1 MQLDI
6 LRELDT
12 NGFECTDSDTQERNP
27 PLVPP
32 SPRPPSPPPPLAIN
46 KRYVIDIFVLFQ
58 AVIQGG
64 NSREVPKSCSNT
76 LILE

>member
-1 MQLDI
+1 MVSNAQIQTHKKEI
-6 LRELDT
+6 LH
-12 NGFECTDSDTQERNP
+12 SYPHP
-27 PLVPP
+27 PVPL
-32 SPRPPSPPPPLAIN
+32 PPPLAIN
-46 KRYVIDIFVLFQ
+46 KRYVINIFVLFQ

>member
-1 MQLDI
+1 MVSNAQIQTHKKEI
-6 LRELDT
+6 LHSYPL
-12 NGFECTDSDTQERNP
+12 P
-27 PLVPP
+27 PVPL
-32 SPRPPSPPPPLAIN
+32 PPVPLPPPPLAIN

>member
-32 SPRPPSPPPPLAIN
+32 SPRPPSPPPLAIN

>member
-12 NGFECTDSDTQERNP
+12 NGFECTDSDTQEGNP

-32 SPRPPSPPPPLAIN
+32 SPRPPPPPPLAIN
-46 KRYVIDIFVLFQ
+46 KRYVINIFVLFQ

-64 NSREVPKSCSNT
+64 KSREVPKSCSNT